1 MMTNNNPWW
10 TLPEVIAHSERIK
23 RREKYSTQMLQTL
36 MLCAYT
42 LGMQA
47 EKMGYQPFALTEA
60 IALVEEVTGQK
71 WEDITRNTLKE
82 AQP

>member
-1 MMTNNNPWW
+1 MSTTQDWFNMPAV
-10 TLPEVIAHSERIK
+10 LEYSAMLK
-23 RREKYSTQMLQTL
+23 RRERYSTQLLQTL

-47 EKMGYQPFALTEA
+47 EKMGYEPFALSQA
-60 IALVEEVTGQK
+60 VALVEEVTGQK